1 MANRAGLLLGAALS
15 AVLALPATA
24 QDAEQ
29 GSEQTAVTA
38 DTVVASVNG
47 TEITLGHLIVLRGQ
61 LPQQYRQLPDEAL
74 FGGLLEQAIQQE
86 ALAQSMAGGLTKREQ
101 LALDNEHRAFVA
113 AAALGRVAEGA
124 VTDETLREA
133 YDARFADFE
142 PGREYNAAHI
152 LVETEEQA
160 VELKGQIDGGAE
172 FADLAREHSTDGA
185 AANGGALGWFGLGMM
200 VPEFE
205 EAVLALEVGQVS
217 DPVETQF
224 GWHLVRLNDTRLATA
239 PTLEEVRE
247 SIAGELRD
255 GAVQGHIEAIT
266 AEADVTR
273 NADGIDPAVLRD
285 QTLLAD

>member
-1 MANRAGLLLGAALS
+1 MANRAGFMPAAALA
-15 AVLALPATA
+15 AVLALPVAA
-24 QDAEQ
+24 QD
-29 GSEQTAVTA
+29 AVTA

-47 TEITLGHLIVLRGQ
+47 SEITLGHLIVLRGQ
-61 LPQQYRQLPDEAL
+61 LPQQYRQLPDETL

-101 LALDNEHRAFVA
+101 LALDNENRAFVA

-124 VTDETLREA
+124 VTDATLQDA

-160 VELKGQIDGGAE
+160 TDLKGQIDAGAE
-172 FADLAREHSTDGA
+172 FAALAREHSTDGA
-185 AANGGALGWFGLGMM
+185 AASGGALGWFGLGMM

-205 EAVLALEVGQVS
+205 DAVLALEVGQVS
-217 DPVETQF
+217 DPVQTQF

-239 PTLEEVRE
+239 PTLDEVRE
-247 SIAGELRD
+247 TIASELRD
-255 GAVQGHIEAIT
+255 GAVQGHIETIT
-266 AEADVTR
+266 AEAEVTR
-273 NADGIDPAVLRD
+273 STDGIDPALLRD
-285 QTLLAD
+285 QTLLGD

>member
-15 AVLALPATA
+15 ATLALPGAA
-24 QDAEQ
+24 QDDAQ
-29 GSEQTAVTA
+29 PPVTA
-38 DTVVASVNG
+38 ETVVASVNG

-86 ALAQSMAGGLTKREQ
+86 ALAQSMSDELTRREK
-101 LALDNEHRAFVA
+101 LALENENRSFIA

-124 VTDETLREA
+124 VTEESLREA

-152 LVETEEQA
+152 LVETEEQSA
-160 VELKGQIDGGAE
+160 ELKAQIDAGADFGE
-172 FADLAREHSTDGA
+172 VAREHSTDGA

-217 DPVETQF
+217 DPVQTQF

-239 PTLEEVRE
+239 PTLDEVRDT
-247 SIAGELRD
+247 IAGELRD
-255 GAVQGHIEAIT
+255 GAVQSHIESVT
-266 AEADVTR
+266 AQAEVTR
-273 NADGIDPAVLRD
+273 SADGIDPALLRD